1 MSALN
6 ETSEDGKPSGER
18 IAKVIARSGLCSRR
32 DAEVLIGEKRV
43 SVNGAVIESAALD
56 VLPDDKVLVD
66 GKPLALRQPPRLWR
80 YHKPKGR
87 VTTHK
92 DPEGR
97 PTVFEALPEDLPR
110 MISVGRL
117 DYNTEG
123 LLLLTNDG
131 DLARHLELPS
141 TGWARRYRVRAF
153 GQIEQSNLDEL
164 AGGLRT
170 GGVNY
175 GPIEAKLEREQ
186 GDNVWITLLIREGK
200 NREVRRI
207 MEHLGLTVN
216 RLIRVSFGPFILGDL
231 EPGQIE
237 EVKTSVLKDQ
247 LGPRLTRQF
256 GVKREVMREERKL
269 PAARSKPTY
278 LRRKPSAPERPV
290 RPAEETRL
298 KRRRVLPMDGSEAP
312 RVELVPEKKQG
323 PDRFAKG
330 GSVSER
336 PYRRSREDRPERE
349 DRDRPAS
356 REGGQG
362 WSKAPDRESRERTPR
377 PDGERRWSKEPD
389 RGARAGGDRPLRR
402 EEGRGGSERPSFTP
416 RSETGPET
424 GERPRWK
431 SRPEQGEERPRSRF
445 HAGEGKDRPLRQDRG
460 PERGGVDGQ
469 GPRPDRRP
477 YKERQKGESHGGAE
491 KPKSFGKPFRR
502 DNDGDATSRPS
513 WRDRKTGEQ
522 RAPRSENS
530 GERSQRAEGR
540 PFKRDEGAGEAGK
553 PRPFEKRSFK
563 GPRRDAS
570 ARREGGE
577 WRAPAGERPQRSFNR
592 PGRDGG
598 AGEAGKPR
606 SFEKRSFK
614 GPRRDA
620 SARAESGER
629 RAPGSEGP
637 GERPQRAEG
646 RPYRKDEGTS
656 RAGKPGS
663 FGKPGFKGPRREASA
678 RGKGGKP
685 FKRREGSSQGPRPGG
700 PRKPRPNTGEETP

>member
-1 MSALN
+1 MIMPALD
-6 ETSEDGKPSGER
+6 EPLEDGKPNSER

-43 SVNGAVIESAALD
+43 SVNGTVIESAALD
-56 VLPDDKVLVD
+56 VLPADKVLVD

-97 PTVFEALPEDLPR
+97 PTVFEALPEELPR

-153 GQIEQSNLDEL
+153 GQIEQSQLNEL
-164 AGGLRT
+164 AGGLKT

-175 GPIEAKLEREQ
+175 GPIEASLEREQ

-216 RLIRVSFGPFILGDL
+216 RLIRISFGPFVLGEL

-247 LGPRLTRQF
+247 LGPRLTRQL
-256 GVKREVMREERKL
+256 GVRREVMREERKIG
-269 PAARSKPTY
+269 PARSKPTY
-278 LRRKPSAPERPV
+278 LRRKPSSPERPV

-312 RVELVPEKKQG
+312 RVELVPEKKRG

-330 GSVSER
+330 GSGSER
-336 PYRRSREDRPERE
+336 PDRRREDRPERE

-362 WSKAPDRESRERTPR
+362 WRKAPTATAVSVRRAPR
-377 PDGERRWSKEPD
+377 ANAHGARRRIGERARVETARRAAKK
-389 RGARAGGDRPLRR
+389 GAAVAIAPHSPHAGQN
-402 EEGRGGSERPSFTP
+402 
-416 RSETGPET
+416 

-431 SRPEQGEERPRSRF
+431 SRPEQGEERPRARF
-445 HAGEGKDRPLRQDRG
+445 RAGEGADRPSRQDRG
-460 PERGGVDGQ
+460 PDRWGARS
-469 GPRPDRRP
+469 PRPDRPP
-477 YKERQKGESHGGAE
+477 YQGRRKDDSHGGAE
-491 KPKSFGKPFRR
+491 RIVR
-502 DNDGDATSRPS
+502 
-513 WRDRKTGEQ
+513 
-522 RAPRSENS
+522 
-530 GERSQRAEGR
+530 
-540 PFKRDEGAGEAGK
+540 EAL
-553 PRPFEKRSFK
+553 
-563 GPRRDAS
+563 
-570 ARREGGE
+570 
-577 WRAPAGERPQRSFNR
+577 PAGW
-592 PGRDGG
+592 
-598 AGEAGKPR
+598 
-606 SFEKRSFK
+606 
-614 GPRRDA
+614 RR
-620 SARAESGER
+620 
-629 RAPGSEGP
+629 
-637 GERPQRAEG
+637 
-646 RPYRKDEGTS
+646 
-656 RAGKPGS
+656 
-663 FGKPGFKGPRREASA
+663 
-678 RGKGGKP
+678 
-685 FKRREGSSQGPRPGG
+685 
-700 PRKPRPNTGEETP
+700 